1 MIFCLIQ
8 FINILPLPFAI
19 AFSQLFVLTYL
30 LLKPQYRK
38 EIYYNY
44 INIIGKDDKF
54 FWIKNALGV
63 GKNLGLMI
71 KANRKI
77 LNDIEVRN
85 EDVLQKIKQNFSVET
100 LENIKINIKDIADK
114 SLDNVKFNRE
124 NIINNIMKNNSCIV
138 VSFHFGPWEL
148 LPKIFGQKGYQILLS
163 VQNQRN
169 QRLNNYLVKY
179 RCDNKNIHLV
189 YDLKSL
195 NAKLTNSLQPLI
207 LGFVLDNMNTAS
219 GFQIL
224 TNISDAIKNNMPLVL
239 CRRYSLPV
247 VPIFIYSEDT
257 RIKVSLGEAIMP
269 NLSQEKIRQNIA
281 QQFLPFLR
289 ATPEQWVFWAK

>member
-85 EDVLQKIKQNFSVET
+85 EDVLQKIKQNFSAET
-100 LENIKINIKDIADK
+100 LKNIKIDIKDIADK

-124 NIINNIMKNNSCIV
+124 NIINNMMKNNSCIV

-148 LPKIFGQKGYQILLS
+148 LPKIFGQKGYQIFLS